1 MEHLVFTFR
10 YSSSPSSPLLLLA
23 PLSHRRCCGRLAAG
37 TAVSRRCGRFRSF
50 CPSPKLPSRRCGR
63 HRSFRPASGSPSRR
77 RVPRVLPADGV
88 CASGPFGVPPD
99 SAAVGM
105 DVSVL
110 SAPPQVRPAVGVD
123 ATVLSAPL
131 PVPPAF
137 GVGASGPFGL
147 PPDSAAVGVD
157 ACVHSAP
164 PPVCP
169 AVSVDA
175 SVLSAP
181 SPVPP
186 ATGVL
191 NDIAHMCVACAMS
204 AGWEPREAE
213 PRQFGCGERGLG
225 RAGNVAEINVNS
237 QVAKV

>member
-1 MEHLVFTFR
+1 MR
-10 YSSSPSSPLLLLA
+10 RRQAPLL
-23 PLSHRRCCGRLAAG
+23 
-37 TAVSRRCGRFRSF
+37 AVGV
-50 CPSPKLPSRRCGR
+50 G
-63 HRSFRPASGSPSRR
+63 ASGLFPLPPNSQAVGVDATVLFAP
-77 RVPRVLPADGV
+77 PRDLPAVGV

-110 SAPPQVRPAVGVD
+110 SAPPQVPPAVGVVT
-123 ATVLSAPL
+123 TVLSAPP

-137 GVGASGPFGL
+137 GVGASGPFGI
-147 PPDSAAVGVD
+147 PPDSEAVGVD
-157 ACVHSAP
+157 ASVLSAP

-191 NDIAHMCVACAMS
+191 KDIAHMGVACAMS
-204 AGWEPREAE
+204 AWWEPREAE
-213 PRQFGCGERGLG
+213 PRQFGCRERGLG

-237 QVAKV
+237 QVAKVGVQGVGFRFRFWVKHCRGTYSPCTD